1 MYLKIVSTLF
11 LPCFY
16 NEVQLDFFLKNEQKV
31 MIYLQNQRKPGSDK
45 ILPIDVPDDGGSK
58 PVRTEPDPKKP
69 NIAFMPVTTL

>member
-1 MYLKIVSTLF
+1 MKFNYI
-11 LPCFY
+11 
-16 NEVQLDFFLKNEQKV
+16 FLKNEQKV

-69 NIAFMPVTTL
+69 NITFMPVTTL